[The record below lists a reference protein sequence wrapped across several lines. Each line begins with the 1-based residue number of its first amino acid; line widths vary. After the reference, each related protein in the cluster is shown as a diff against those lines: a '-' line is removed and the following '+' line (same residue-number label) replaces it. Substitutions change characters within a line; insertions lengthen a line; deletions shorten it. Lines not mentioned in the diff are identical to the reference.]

1 MKTKRFFP
9 VFLLVALVMSLW
21 AVPFA
26 SADGAESAPVL
37 PEDPN
42 ILAKAALLVDYNTG
56 EVIYAKNEHE
66 ELYPASLTKIMTAL
80 LTLEA
85 IDAGKLTMDQPLTA
99 TATALEGLS
108 SDGSSAGIKVGETMP
123 VRDLLYCMLVVSAN
137 EACDILAEAVSGSVQ
152 AFVTAMNEKAQ
163 ALGCENTHFVNPNG
177 LHDPQHYTSA
187 WDMYL
192 ITRAAMEYPDFM
204 TICNTASTTIPATN
218 LSKERTL
225 YTTNNLLS
233 NWRVIGYRDTRAQ
246 GIKTG
251 STDAAGHCLVSSAIQ
266 GSLHFVSVILGAD
279 RVEENG
285 RGNIRSFS
293 ETSRMFDYGFNNF
306 TYKTVIDPNEPIQEV
321 PVTLSKLDHVTV
333 HPAKELEIL
342 MPKGLSEAD
351 LQRTITLN
359 QESVEA
365 PVAAGDV
372 LGSLVLS
379 YDGKVYATVD
389 LLAMHDVEADRLL
402 TFWRD
407 VKDFFDKTSV
417 RVVGII
423 LVVLLAAFLVWKLLL
438 SLRRYRYGRSVG
450 YSRSRNYR
458 GRRR

>member
-407 VKDFFDKTSV
+407 VKDFFAKTSV

-438 SLRRYRYGRSVG
+438 SRRRYRYGRSVG
-450 YSRSRNYR
+450 YSRSRTKLH
-458 GRRR
+458 